1 MAKKKLSD
9 EQKLKNKVVQ
19 NITSKK
25 NFLDKSDNREVKD
38 TFLEKFILCE
48 IGLKTVLNYYYKYQ
62 GQEKE
67 ATDIEMGL
75 STIKAA
81 LKLVQYNIPDDTL
94 ERMFKAKKKRGER
107 SVRDLRNGIVHDLT
121 IPDLQEVIA
130 RKDELFGLMDEFV
143 AALTTSKNN

>member
-19 NITSKK
+19 NVTSKK
-25 NFLDKSDNREVKD
+25 NYLDKSDNRKTKD

-48 IGLKTVLNYYYKYQ
+48 IGLKNVLNYYYKKQ
-62 GQEKE
+62 GQERE
-67 ATDIEMGL
+67 ADDIEMGL

-81 LKLVQYNIPDDTL
+81 LKLAQYNIPDDTL

-121 IPDLQEVIA
+121 IPDLQEVIT
-130 RKDELFGLMDEFV
+130 RKNELFGLMDEFII
-143 AALTTSKNN
+143 ALTTSNDN

>member
-19 NITSKK
+19 NVTSKK
-25 NFLDKSDNREVKD
+25 NYLDKSDNRKTKD
-38 TFLEKFILCE
+38 MFLEKFFLCE
-48 IGLKTVLNYYYKYQ
+48 IGLKTVLNYYYKKQ

-67 ATDIEMGL
+67 ADDIEMGL

-81 LKLVQYNIPDDTL
+81 LKLAQYNIPDDTL

-107 SVRDLRNGIVHDLT
+107 SVRDLRNGIVHDLA
-121 IPDLQEVIA
+121 IPDLQEVIT
-130 RKDELFGLMDEFV
+130 RKTELFGLMDEFII
-143 AALTTSKNN
+143 ALTTSNDN